1 MNYDQGSL
9 SQFHHRIRILH
20 CLDADELE
28 RAGVF
33 DAYTHRETAEVWR
46 SFRDNPCQFFI
57 RADDET
63 ARRLWAL
70 VEKREAGK

>member
-1 MNYDQGSL
+1 MQYEQGSFG
-9 SQFHHRIRILH
+9 QFHNRLRILKNI
-20 CLDADELE
+20 DADELVE
-28 RAGVF
+28 ARVMALNDV
-33 DAYTHRETAEVWR
+33 REWA
-46 SFRDNPCQFFI
+46 SFRDNPFQFFI